1 VRHDGPSEWE
11 PEIVSSSSQDL
22 RVPPALTAWRTIL
35 AFGVVSLAGDM
46 VYEGMRSV
54 SGPLLA
60 SLGASALVVGLVTGA
75 GEAAALVLRLAFG
88 PLADRTGRHWFLAIL
103 GYSMTA
109 VCVPLLA
116 FTPFLGAAGL
126 AVASVLIIL
135 ERTGKAVRSPAKSTL
150 LAHAAGSVGRGRGF
164 GVHKVLDQTGA
175 VAGPLLVAAVT
186 AVTSALWPG
195 MAILAIPGGVAVAL
209 LLWTRRRVPDVP
221 VFDQPGIAPP
231 PSGDPEHGVV
241 TTSAPGGD
249 RLTGSFYLFATAC
262 ALATAGLMTYGVISF
277 HLVEAELVSVGW
289 VPVVYAL
296 AMVMV
301 AVSALATGYAY
312 DRWHARVLYLL
323 PLLVAAAATM
333 VFTDRLATVLAGVV
347 VWGMAAGV
355 QDSTVKA
362 LVADL
367 VVRSRLAT
375 AYGVFATFQG
385 VAALAGGAI
394 AGAMY
399 EQHVTALVA
408 GMAAS
413 QVAALALLIRVL
425 R

>member
-1 VRHDGPSEWE
+1 M
-11 PEIVSSSSQDL
+11 SSSSEDL

-35 AFGVVSLAGDM
+35 AFGVVSLSGDM

-88 PLADRTGRHWFLAIL
+88 PLADRTGRHWSLAIV
-103 GYSMTA
+103 GYAMTG

-116 FTPFLGAAGL
+116 VTPFLGAAGL
-126 AVASVLIIL
+126 AVASALIIL

-150 LAHAAGSVGRGRGF
+150 LAHAAGAVGRGRGF

-186 AVTSALWPG
+186 ALTATLWPA

-209 LLWTRRRVPDVP
+209 LLWTRRRVPDVT
-221 VFDQPGIAPP
+221 VFDDPADRTRSPRDAEHDAAPAP
-231 PSGDPEHGVV
+231 APAP
-241 TTSAPGGD
+241 APGGE
-249 RLTGSFYLFATAC
+249 RLTRSFYLFATAC
-262 ALATAGLMTYGVISF
+262 AVATAGLMTYGVISF
-277 HLVEAELVSVGW
+277 HFVEAELVGVAW

-301 AVSALATGYAY
+301 AVSALVTGYAY

-323 PLLVAAAATM
+323 PLLVAAAVAM
-333 VFTDRLATVLAGVV
+333 VFADRLAVALVGVA

-367 VVRSRLAT
+367 VVRTRLAT
-375 AYGVFATFQG
+375 AYGVFAAFQG
-385 VAALAGGAI
+385 AAALAGGVV

-399 EQHVTALVA
+399 EQHLQALVA
-408 GMAAS
+408 VVAS
-413 QVAALALLIRVL
+413 SQLAALALLVRVL

>member
-1 VRHDGPSEWE
+1 VP
-11 PEIVSSSSQDL
+11 SSSQDL

-88 PLADRTGRHWFLAIL
+88 PLADRTGRHWSLAIV
-103 GYSMTA
+103 GYAMTA

-126 AVASVLIIL
+126 AVASALIIL

-150 LAHAAGSVGRGRGF
+150 LAHAAGAVGRGRGF

-175 VAGPLLVAAVT
+175 VAGPLLVAGVT
-186 AVTSALWPG
+186 AVTATLWPA
-195 MAILAIPGGVAVAL
+195 MAILAVPGGVAVAL
-209 LLWTRRRVPDVP
+209 LLWTRRRVPDVT
-221 VFDQPGIAPP
+221 VFDETADQARPP
-231 PSGDPEHGVV
+231 MDPDRAGVA
-241 TTSAPGGD
+241 TPAPGGD
-249 RLTGSFYLFATAC
+249 GLTRSFYLFATAC
-262 ALATAGLMTYGVISF
+262 AIATAGLMTYGVISF
-277 HLVEAELVSVGW
+277 HLVEAELVAVAW

-301 AVSALATGYAY
+301 AVSALVTGYAY

-323 PLLVAAAATM
+323 PLLVAAAIAL
-333 VFTDRLATVLAGVV
+333 VFTDRLALALAGVA
-347 VWGMAAGV
+347 VWGLAAGV

-367 VVRSRLAT
+367 VVRTRLAT
-375 AYGVFATFQG
+375 AYGVFAAFQG
-385 VAALAGGAI
+385 IAALAGGAV

-399 EQHVTALVA
+399 EQHLQALVVVV
-408 GMAAS
+408 AS
-413 QVAALALLIRVL
+413 SQLAALALLVRVL

>member
-1 VRHDGPSEWE
+1 MGS
-11 PEIVSSSSQDL
+11 EIVSSSSEDL
-22 RVPPALTAWRTIL
+22 RVPPSLTAWRTIL
-35 AFGVVSLAGDM
+35 AFGAVSLAGDM
-46 VYEGMRSV
+46 VYEGMRSI

-88 PLADRTGRHWFLAIL
+88 PLADRTGRHWSLAII
-103 GYSMTA
+103 GYTMTA

-126 AVASVLIIL
+126 AVASALIIL

-150 LAHAAGSVGRGRGF
+150 LAHAAGAVGRGRGF

-175 VAGPLLVAAVT
+175 VAGPLLVAAVA
-186 AVTSALWPG
+186 AVTASLWPA

-209 LLWTRRRVPDVP
+209 LLWTRRRVPDVT
-221 VFDQPGIAPP
+221 VFDEPADQTPP
-231 PSGDPEHGVV
+231 PRDPEHDEV
-241 TTSAPGGD
+241 TAPGEG
-249 RLTGSFYLFATAC
+249 LTQSFYLFATAC
-262 ALATAGLMTYGVISF
+262 AIATAGLMTYGVISF
-277 HLVEAELVSVGW
+277 HFVEADLVAVAW

-323 PLLVAAAATM
+323 PLLVAAAVAL
-333 VFTDRLATVLAGVV
+333 VFTDRLSLALVGVA
-347 VWGMAAGV
+347 VWGLAAGV

-367 VVRSRLAT
+367 VVRTRLAT
-375 AYGVFATFQG
+375 AYGVFAAFQG
-385 VAALAGGAI
+385 VAALAGGAV

-399 EQHVTALVA
+399 EQHLQALVA
-408 GMAAS
+408 VVAAS
-413 QVAALALLIRVL
+413 QVAALALLVRVL